1 MTVKTKNPEVFMDI
15 KVGEERLGRVVIEL
29 FADVVPR
36 TAENFRA
43 LCTGEKGI
51 GQKSKKLLC
60 YKGAP
65 FHRVI
70 KDFMIQG
77 GDFTKGNGT
86 GGESIYGGKF
96 ADESF
101 EKKHTK
107 AGLLS
112 MANAGPNTNG
122 SQFFITCAATPWLDN
137 KHVVFGQVTEGMKL
151 LRQVEALQVGVN
163 DKPLFSVSIMECGD
177 MAVLREIEK
186 NINDE
191 DLFDSDD
198 DAEEE
203 EIDISNVVVPA
214 AGKDGVKPDTSRRPR
229 KRKREEQL
237 EEEQKELLTQDVTM
251 MTARE
256 RKLFEIRLKLNAAS
270 KRTRRAT
277 LNEHKSGNKSKKDIA
292 REKRKKYLEKR
303 ELKCKELK
311 NAHRDPNCPELY
323 ESAAIAKRKRDK
335 KGAAAPF
342 GWDVFNTD
350 TLYRAYE
357 KRINSIKLKGSVR
370 DPTKLADANELDYGG
385 DGAVDPDAIQDMMD
399 EIEQVKKR
407 RQKFQR
413 RRTRYDDEQPSW
425 INHRNEV
432 FNRKVERAYGKYTQT
447 IRANLERGTAL

>member
-1 MTVKTKNPEVFMDI
+1 MKTKNPEVFLDI
-15 KVGEERLGRVVIEL
+15 QVGDERLGRVVIEL
-29 FADVVPR
+29 FANVVPR

-43 LCTGEKGI
+43 LCTGEKGF
-51 GQKSKKLLC
+51 GQKSKKPLC
-60 YKGAP
+60 YKGSP

-96 ADESF
+96 EDENF
-101 EKKHTK
+101 EVKHTR

-112 MANAGPNTNG
+112 MANAGPDSNG

-137 KHVVFGQVTEGMKL
+137 KHVVFGQVIEGMKL
-151 LRQVEALQVGVN
+151 VRQVEALVVGVN
-163 DKPLFSVSIMECGD
+163 DKPLFPASIMECGD

-186 NINDE
+186 KINEE
-191 DLFDSDD
+191 DLFNSDED
-198 DAEEE
+198 VEEE
-203 EIDISNVVVPA
+203 EIDISNVVVPKTDEEIRPDT
-214 AGKDGVKPDTSRRPR
+214 AGKRR

-237 EEEQKELLTQDVTM
+237 DAEQEELLKQDVTH

-256 RKLFEIRLKLNAAS
+256 RKLFEIRLKLNAAC

-277 LNEHKSGNKSKKDIA
+277 LDEHKAGNKSKKDIA

-303 ELKCKELK
+303 DLKSKKLR
-311 NAHRDPNCPELY
+311 NAHRDPKCPELY

-335 KGAAAPF
+335 KGDAAPF

-357 KRINSIKLKGSVR
+357 KRINAIEHKGSVR
-370 DPTKLADANELDYGG
+370 DPTKLADANELNYGG
-385 DGAVDPDAIQDMMD
+385 DNSVDPDAIQDMMD
-399 EIEQVKKR
+399 EIEQVKQR

-413 RRTRYDDEQPSW
+413 RRTRYDDEQPTW